1 MSGNGV
7 RMGIRERQERQK
19 EMLRQEILDAARDL
33 FIKEGYESV
42 SMRKIAEKI
51 EYSPTTIY
59 LYFKDKADLFNQL
72 CEESFAKLVKTFE
85 ELGEDLSN
93 PIAALNKCGRA
104 YIEFGLKNPNHYRVT
119 FMLNLGSD
127 AAKKKHLQE
136 DSMGAK
142 SFGYLRMIVGECVR
156 QNKFRE
162 VDVETTS
169 QALWSGVH
177 GVTSLLIVHPYFPWV
192 DKERL
197 IDFTLDMMIQGL
209 KA

>member
-1 MSGNGV
+1 
-7 RMGIRERQERQK
+7 MGIKERQTRQK
-19 EMLRQEILDAARDL
+19 ETLRQEILDAAREL
-33 FIKEGYESV
+33 FIKEGYENV
-42 SMRKIAEKI
+42 SMRKIAQII

-59 LYFKDKADLFNQL
+59 LYFKDKEDLFYNL
-72 CEESFAKLVKTFE
+72 CEETFAKLVKTFE
-85 ELGEDLSN
+85 ELGEDLSG
-93 PIAALNKCGRA
+93 PVVALNKCGRT
-104 YIEFGLKNPNHYRVT
+104 YIEFGLKHPNHYKVT
-119 FMLNLGSD
+119 FMLNLGPD

-142 SFGYLRMIVGECVR
+142 SFGYLRMIVQECVR
-156 QNKFRE
+156 QKRFRE

-177 GVTSLLIVHPYFPWV
+177 GVTSLLICHPYFPWV

-197 IDFTLDMMIQGL
+197 IDFTLDMMIEGL